1 MPPPNDAPGYGYGAS
16 FYETITSAINAMTE
30 TGYVSAERVAEWV
43 ERIRQAALR
52 TLTPP
57 HVLHEQLNRTMRA
70 VYQTFVER
78 GGILK
83 FHPGVPRFTL
93 ERIKPRLR
101 EELDRRILAAANLVK
116 LNRERVI
123 EDTLRRFSGWATS
136 IPAGGSSITDRAKL
150 KEQIRKPLASAPFE
164 TRRVLIDQAHKLRS
178 SLSEILAVDG
188 GALAGHWVSHYNQAN
203 YNFRPEHKHFD
214 VDDKLFI
221 VRGNWAMDK
230 GLMRLGG
237 HRYVDEIE
245 RPGELPFCRCYYQWI
260 HSLNR
265 LPPELLTK
273 QGVEAVSMRLAA

>member
-57 HVLHEQLNRTMRA
+57 HVLHEQLTRTMRA

-101 EELDRRILAAANLVK
+101 AELDRRILAAANLVK

-136 IPAGGSSITDRAKL
+136 IPPGGSNAVDKRAEKA
-150 KEQIRKPLASAPFE
+150 EIRKPLASLPFRE
-164 TRRVLIDQAHKLRS
+164 RRVAIDQGMKFRANLSNIMAQDTGAVALVWRSHWRQVNYDYREDHKER
-178 SLSEILAVDG
+178 DG
-188 GALAGHWVSHYNQAN
+188 KVYL
-203 YNFRPEHKHFD
+203 
-214 VDDKLFI
+214 I
-221 VRGNWAMDK
+221 RGSWAQEK
-230 GLMRLGG
+230 GLVRVGDAG
-237 HRYVDEIE
+237 YYDEITAV
-245 RPGELPFCRCYYQWI
+245 GEEVFCRCFATYLY
-260 HSLNR
+260 SLNR
-265 LPPELLTK
+265 LPVDLLTQKGREAIEGMK
-273 QGVEAVSMRLAA
+273 QSA